1 MKMLRDPMRI
11 TNTAVCVPINEFV
24 TVCRCPVCK
33 DKRRQ
38 PESKKRKRTTLQRCE
53 SEDMVSESTKDGRI
67 EKCSKCGNEWGH
79 DKISM
84 LNMCLAKDALR

>member
-1 MKMLRDPMRI
+1 MS
-11 TNTAVCVPINEFV
+11 VSCVQRQEKV
-24 TVCRCPVCK
+24 TRVKKEKK
-33 DKRRQ
+33 DK
-38 PESKKRKRTTLQRCE
+38 TLQRCE

-84 LNMCLAKDALR
+84 LNMCRAKDALRFRMAQLVEVETVE